1 MAFLVSSVANG
12 IGSGCLSLFTRGSL
26 GQTILR
32 GGVSPS
38 FSAAVMFGTACSLVN
53 RSIDV
58 IAANT
63 SDKCNFGEKENILL
77 AVGVIAL
84 KMFSAYEVANQLMFR
99 LDVCVPDSYIHF
111 ENVLFFASILEM
123 DFDLT
128 VKDVSN
134 GRVWSHV
141 SDQRYHTWVWNVA
154 REVYHQ
160 IPSQN

>member
-1 MAFLVSSVANG
+1 MAFLVSSLTNG

-32 GGVSPS
+32 GGTPPS
-38 FSAAVMFGTACSLVN
+38 FSAAIMFGTACSLVN
-53 RSIDV
+53 RSIDA

-63 SDKCNFGEKENILL
+63 SEKCNFGEKESILL

-99 LDVCVPDSYIHF
+99 LDACIPDNYIHF
-111 ENVLFFASILEM
+111 ENVLFFASIIEI

-128 VKDVSN
+128 VKEVSN
-134 GRVWSHV
+134 GRVWTHV
-141 SDQRYHTWVWNVA
+141 SDRRIHNLAWRGLQ
-154 REVYHQ
+154 EIYHQ
-160 IPSQN
+160 IRSEI